1 MVKGKSKKEALK
13 REKALLQAAAE
24 QEALQ
29 EVSKSSMPKQ
39 ERSKV
44 IKKTAKTA
52 KSGTLTPVV
61 GKKQNEKIV
70 QVSMIRNASADHS
83 SFKLSF

>member
-29 EVSKSSMPKQ
+29 EASKSSMPKQ
-39 ERSKV
+39 EMSKV

-61 GKKQNEKIV
+61 SKQQNAKNV
-70 QVSMIRNASADHS
+70 QVSLIRNASADH
-83 SFKLSF
+83 